1 MDKAILKTTFK
12 GVNKQAALTNINSLE
27 ALFLAVQSGAMAK
40 NDALSEAEHITNAPL
55 KKQTFG
61 FAEEDVRDY
70 LQKLYKAIQEYEPEN
85 K

>member
-12 GVNKQAALTNINSLE
+12 GVNKEAALTNIDALE
-27 ALFLAVQSGAMAK
+27 ALFLAVQSGAMDK
-40 NDALSEAEHITNAPL
+40 STALSEAEYITGAPL

-61 FAEEDVRDY
+61 FAEEDVRGY
-70 LQKLYKAIQEYEPEN
+70 LQKLYHAIQEYEPES